1 MKTVE
6 RMASN
11 HADKASVI
19 YPAEIGRAEW
29 SLDNPPSAVGLK
41 LLLLAVSALGD
52 AVADD
57 VMHELPVSLLRQVPG
72 VAGMSRDDLVG
83 VLRGLTVTSATL
95 DLPDAN
101 QPGRGCVSVG
111 ALVTYAKVEYDK
123 SAVLACRIR
132 FGDVFREML
141 VASELFAIIDR
152 ALALSMKS
160 RYSVLLYQFIATH
173 WRKKHVQQI
182 KLPLADLRRV
192 FALTPDTH
200 GEFKAF
206 RRHVLNRAISEIS
219 AASPY
224 KLTAKPYFEG
234 SRAVAGIVLSW
245 EAKAG
250 DMPTG
255 AAPAASGGKGGK
267 TAASRRKPSASAS
280 TPRDS
285 SHAEKLAYYADLVK
299 RKAAGVSGTVSTDI
313 ARQLLAANLVSPAD
327 MRAAN
332 LPIW

>member
-11 HADKASVI
+11 RADKASLI

-29 SLDNPPSAVGLK
+29 ALDNPPSAVGLK
-41 LLLLAVSALGD
+41 LLLLAVSALGE

-57 VMHELPVSLLRQVPG
+57 VMHKLPVPLLRQVPG
-72 VAGMSRDDLVG
+72 VAGMSRDDLIG
-83 VLRGLTVTSATL
+83 VLRGLVVASATL
-95 DLPDAN
+95 DLPDSKR
-101 QPGRGCVSVG
+101 PGYGTVAIG
-111 ALVTYAKVEYDK
+111 ALVAYAEVDHNE
-123 SAVLACRIR
+123 SSILEVRLR
-132 FGDVFREML
+132 FGDVFRKML
-141 VASELFAIIDR
+141 AASELFAIIDR

-192 FALTPDTH
+192 FALSA
-200 GEFKAF
+200 GQYAAFGKIKEKA
-206 RRHVLNRAISEIS
+206 LAPALAEIS

-250 DMPTG
+250 DTPTG
-255 AAPAASGGKGGK
+255 AAPAASGGKGGT
-267 TAASRRKPSASAS
+267 TAASGRKPSASAS
-280 TPRDS
+280 TPRGS
-285 SHAEKLAYYADLVK
+285 SDAEKLAFYAGLVK
-299 RKAAGVSGTVSTDI
+299 RKAPGVSGTVSTDM
-313 ARQLLAANLVSPAD
+313 ARRLLAANLVSQAD
-327 MRAAN
+327 LRAAN
-332 LPIW
+332 LPIC

>member
-41 LLLLAVSALGD
+41 LLLLVVSALGNT
-52 AVADD
+52 VTND

-72 VAGMSRDDLVG
+72 LAGMSKDGLEQALGDLTRVHARLDQPDPDNPKRG
-83 VLRGLTVTSATL
+83 VITM
-95 DLPDAN
+95 
-101 QPGRGCVSVG
+101 G
-111 ALVTYAKVEYDK
+111 ALLTTARIHYSEN
-123 SAVLACRIR
+123 AVLSCHVR
-132 FGDVFREML
+132 FGDVFRDM
-141 VASELFAIIDR
+141 VAASELFAVIDR

-160 RYSVLLYQFIATH
+160 RYSLLLYQFVATH
-173 WRKKHVQQI
+173 WRKKHVSQI
-182 KLPLADLRRV
+182 KLSNLDLRRI
-192 FALTPDTH
+192 FALEP
-200 GEFKAF
+200 GSYPQFKA
-206 RRHVLNRAISEIS
+206 LNQRVISPAVSEIS

-224 KLTAKPYFEG
+224 TLTAKPYFEG

-250 DMPTG
+250 DTPTG

-267 TAASRRKPSASAS
+267 TAASGCKPSASAS
-280 TPRDS
+280 TSRGS
-285 SHAEKLAYYADLVK
+285 SDAEKLAFYAGLVK
-299 RKAAGVSGTVSTDI
+299 RKAPGVSGTVSTDM
-313 ARQLLAANLVSPAD
+313 ARRLLAANLVSQAD
-327 MRAAN
+327 LRAAN
-332 LPIW
+332 LPIC